1 MSRVVER
8 ERDVGVDGGPD
19 LGVPVIL
26 VPGFGRASGIELV
39 QRHLAR
45 AGFDRVVTARY
56 SPRSTDVTEVAM
68 HLSKLVD
75 AVLRASGAQKSS
87 EARVHLV
94 GHNLG
99 GIAIRYYVQVLGGA
113 DRVDT
118 AITIGAP
125 HTGQRRSQ
133 LDLGPGALQ
142 LVQGSNLVQL
152 LEHSAA
158 PSDVRWIAFHSGTD
172 QLISPSSSATLTHP
186 MLDATNIA
194 LDDERC
200 LSVRLSHAAA
210 RAVANALIS
219 TPARH

>member
-1 MSRVVER
+1 MGQVAEQER
-8 ERDVGVDGGPD
+8 EVRARGGAD

-26 VPGFGRASGIELV
+26 VPGFGRASGIELL

-56 SPRSTDVTEVAM
+56 SPRSTGVTEVAT
-68 HLSKLVD
+68 HLSRLVD
-75 AVLRASGAQKSS
+75 AVLRTSS
-87 EARVHLV
+87 SQGSERSRVHLI
-94 GHNLG
+94 GHNVG
-99 GIAIRYYVQVLGGA
+99 GIAVRYYVQVLGGA

-125 HTGQRRSQ
+125 HAGQRHAR

-152 LEHSAA
+152 LEDSAA
-158 PSDVRWIAFHSGTD
+158 PCHVRWVAFHSGTD
-172 QLISPSSSATLTHP
+172 QLISPSSSATLTNP
-186 MLDATNIA
+186 KLDATNVA
-194 LDDERC
+194 LDSERC
-200 LSVRLSHAAA
+200 LSVRLSPAAA
-210 RAVANALIS
+210 RAVANVLID